1 MPHELD
7 EIDVGI
13 VASLQQDGRKSFR
26 QIARELQ
33 ISTPTVQARY
43 QRLVNIGLIKSIS
56 PVIDSTNLAT
66 EEKEK
71 LEICDCHGSHDM
83 SLKSGMSVQIKC
95 DLCDGPIGEKPHILK
110 FANFERFFCC
120 NTCKTQYK
128 EKNKGRIQSIT
139 EKFQKESKNKF
150 LKAVASITSLSVIG
164 AGVCI
169 NHGIEH
175 IFHSAT
181 NLA

>member
-7 EIDVGI
+7 DVDVGI
-13 VASLQQDGRKSFR
+13 VSSLQEDGRKSFR
-26 QIARELQ
+26 QIARELN

-71 LEICDCHGSHDM
+71 LEICDCHESNDI

-95 DLCDGPIGEKPHILK
+95 DLCDGQIGDKPHVLK

-120 NTCKTQYK
+120 TTCRTQYK
-128 EKNKGRIQSIT
+128 EKNKGRIHSIT
-139 EKFQKESKNKF
+139 EKFQAESKNKI
-150 LKAVASITSLSVIG
+150 LKAVASVASLSAIG
-164 AGVCI
+164 SGVCI
-169 NHGIEH
+169 NHGIGH
-175 IFHSAT
+175 MFHYTT
-181 NLA
+181 NLV